1 MSLTNNS
8 IIENLDDGVM
18 IIDSSGRITD
28 ANISAERILGIE
40 NLINKKYADM
50 LSLNPNPNNDTFFNC
65 ILNAYSNRDVVHRK
79 KLNYEKTTGEK
90 YTLWVTSKSYYED
103 NTFKG
108 MLVSFSDVTKEEVLE
123 TKRHDTTITFIIV
136 LVTMAIW
143 SFATV
148 IWDFLGKP
156 ISVRVFNKFMVLLLL
171 IPAFLIINFTTL
183 TTNDTGLSIKGKK
196 KYFIIDTAFTVFSLM
211 IMIIVKMIIMKY
223 NPSFFKTNDIINF
236 NKINP
241 LDSAFYIVSVVA
253 QEFMSRGVIHESFKR
268 VIVSKYN
275 NGLAIIVS
283 SLVFAAMHSHL
294 GLGYM
299 VGATLLLSVFGI
311 VYSKQ
316 RSIWPLC
323 IPHYVL
329 GQAISLMGFTRI

>member
-18 IIDSSGRITD
+18 IIDSTGRITD
-28 ANISAERILGIE
+28 ANKSAERILGIE

-79 KLNYEKTTGEK
+79 KLNYEKATGEK
-90 YTLWVTSKSYYED
+90 YTLWVTSKSYYEG
-103 NTFKG
+103 NMFKG
-108 MLVSFSDVTKEEVLE
+108 MLISFSDVTKEEVLE
-123 TKRHDTTITFIIV
+123 TKRHDSTITFIIV

-143 SFATV
+143 SFITR
-148 IWDFLGKP
+148 IWELLGRP
-156 ISVRVFNKFMVLLLL
+156 IPVGVFNKLMVLIFLL
-171 IPAFLIINFTTL
+171 PAFLILNFTSL
-183 TTNDTGLSIKGKK
+183 TTNDIGLSIKGKK
-196 KYFIIDTAFTVFSLM
+196 KYFIIDTVFTVIALM
-211 IMIIVKMIIMKY
+211 IMIIIKIIILKY
-223 NPSFFKTNDIINF
+223 NPSFFKTKEIISFDGLTTF
-236 NKINP
+236 NNV
-241 LDSAFYIVSVVA
+241 FYAVSVVA
-253 QEFMSRGVIHESFKR
+253 QEFMTRGVIHESFKR
-268 VIVSKYN
+268 VIVSKHN
-275 NGLAIIVS
+275 NELAILVS

-311 VYSKQ
+311 IYNKQ

-329 GQAISLMGFTRI
+329 GKAIAMMGFTSV